1 MAISPAGLASG
12 PTWADAIC
20 PAPKRHRTVASPRKN
35 CFLKTKVPFMIPLA
49 RTIVVIRDNKRPRIM
64 GTQRLLRFRQGI
76 LVLRSSAM
84 RPCFPHSLLSARDLF
99 ALRRVV
105 RVRKV
110 SRPILLRCNKQTRL
124 AAKYGSDSKQ
134 TSAAQS
140 ASAPIAGRSGAPFA
154 ARGDRKHRSGNLRR
168 KRDCYADLR

>member
-99 ALRRVV
+99 VLRRLL
-105 RVRKV
+105 RVR
-110 SRPILLRCNKQTRL
+110 
-124 AAKYGSDSKQ
+124 G
-134 TSAAQS
+134 
-140 ASAPIAGRSGAPFA
+140 GRSAEPGIDDWFRRPLAERVLTQFRPGDPQT
-154 ARGDRKHRSGNLRR
+154 AR
-168 KRDCYADLR
+168 RDSPRLS